1 MLRYYITDRHSAG
14 GIPRML
20 GFIERALANGV
31 ERIQIREKDLPAR
44 ELCDLARR
52 VLSMPNPHGSQLLV
66 NTRVDIALAAGAHG
80 VHLTAD
86 SIAPSEIRRIVPAG
100 FLIGV
105 STHAVEEVLAAE
117 REGAD
122 FVVFSPIFPTISKA
136 AYGAPIGI
144 GKLSEAVQSVH
155 IPVLALGGVTAENAA
170 ECLAAGAAGVAGVS
184 LFQ

>member
-52 VLSMPNPHGSQLLV
+52 VLSMPNPHGSHLLV
-66 NTRVDIALAAGAHG
+66 NTRVDIALAAGAH
-80 VHLTAD
+80 
-86 SIAPSEIRRIVPAG
+86 
-100 FLIGV
+100 
-105 STHAVEEVLAAE
+105 AVEEVRAAE

-122 FVVFSPIFPTISKA
+122 FVVFSPIFSTISKA

-144 GKLSEAVQSVH
+144 GKLREAVQSVH

-170 ECLAAGAAGVAGVS
+170 ECLAAGAAGGAGGVFFYLTS
-184 LFQ
+184 VRISIMEGK

>member
-1 MLRYYITDRHSAG
+1 
-14 GIPRML
+14 ML

-105 STHAVEEVLAAE
+105 STHAVEEVRAAE